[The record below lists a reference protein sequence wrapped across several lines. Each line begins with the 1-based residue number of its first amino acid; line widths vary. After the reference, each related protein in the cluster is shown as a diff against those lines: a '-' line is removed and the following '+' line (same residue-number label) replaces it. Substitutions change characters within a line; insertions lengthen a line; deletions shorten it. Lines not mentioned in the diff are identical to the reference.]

1 MCRCDGASRCVK
13 LDWPLAQSNFIHLD
27 AAIPPKE
34 YVFHAN
40 SPETITP
47 PVAVSHLPPL
57 RQRYCV
63 KPPNDAHPN
72 QLRVEEKFETPT
84 FEPTVNGPCR
94 WRQSLVPFNRRIIE
108 SILRTA
114 HITSRDRVFG
124 SELPENTT
132 LNSGGERDA
141 ASSTLSSRIT
151 MNAICMPNGLAQ
163 NNAIKIE
170 ATE

>member
-1 MCRCDGASRCVK
+1 MNKLRKHYKETTTFNKTTTFDKSLELSAKERKIDHLIFHFSQNGFDVRGCVCRCDGASRCVK

-40 SPETITP
+40 SPETITR
-47 PVAVSHLPPL
+47 PVAVSHLPPP

-84 FEPTVNGPCR
+84 FEPTVNGPCAMG
-94 WRQSLVPFNRRIIE
+94 IIDGDNHSFRSTAE
-108 SILRTA
+108 S
-114 HITSRDRVFG
+114 
-124 SELPENTT
+124 
-132 LNSGGERDA
+132 
-141 ASSTLSSRIT
+141 SSRY
-151 MNAICMPNGLAQ
+151 
-163 NNAIKIE
+163 
-170 ATE
+170 